1 MRLTRVI
8 SLATGPAADSGSSV
22 EDNLQTMLYWLEQSA
37 KLKPDFVCFSE
48 IALHLGLSPAERL
61 VKAEPVPGPSTLKA
75 AEYAKKLNTY
85 VIWTLIE
92 QDGNRFYNTAVL
104 IGRTGQIIGRYRK
117 FQPTGYEMA
126 DGVSPGAEIPVW
138 QTDFG
143 RVGAAICF
151 DIKFPD
157 IGLALSRGKANIV
170 FWPSMFVGGLRVNS
184 WARDYGFH
192 MVSCYTG
199 GCTIVNS
206 DGQNVFAKDQPPPFA
221 PGKGLIAS
229 AFAELNTDCKT
240 YHLDYNQHKLPAI
253 KDKYGSGV
261 DICYNRDEGTF
272 VLSSKTADR
281 NVEDIEQEFELED
294 LRDYLDKA
302 ENLGRATRSR
312 EEKLS

>member
-1 MRLTRVI
+1 
-8 SLATGPAADSGSSV
+8 
-22 EDNLQTMLYWLEQSA
+22 
-37 KLKPDFVCFSE
+37 
-48 IALHLGLSPAERL
+48 
-61 VKAEPVPGPSTLKA
+61 
-75 AEYAKKLNTY
+75 
-85 VIWTLIE
+85 
-92 QDGNRFYNTAVL
+92 VL
-104 IGRTGQIIGRYRK
+104 FR
-117 FQPTGYEMA
+117 
-126 DGVSPGAEIPVW
+126 S
-138 QTDFG
+138 
-143 RVGAAICF
+143 
-151 DIKFPD
+151 
-157 IGLALSRGKANIV
+157 
-170 FWPSMFVGGLRVNS
+170 
-184 WARDYGFH
+184 
-192 MVSCYTG
+192 
-199 GCTIVNS
+199 
-206 DGQNVFAKDQPPPFA
+206 DQPPPFA